1 METQQ
6 MTQRLTQF
14 FSDIFLSKSHSTFLL
29 QALLNHIV
37 MPAEPTKLDIID
49 SKISPEVR
57 AAYNS
62 KVAQFQ
68 RNSKSYWQFSTVP
81 NKFVQSLDE
90 TDDTKFNYLDQHFG
104 KIGEWDDLIEE
115 LHQLNKQAD
124 KDTQYKILFLARH
137 YTGYHNI
144 AHAKYGDDAWNDHW
158 SKLNGDDE
166 YTWGPDAEL
175 IPELIELAKKNSK
188 LVAKE
193 LENNRHQNKSL
204 IMPQKMYVSPLRRSI
219 DTLYYTWD
227 PIVDLYHIQP
237 YIQENWR
244 ETTGVHT
251 CDKRSTRSIIADKY
265 EKLGFVIEPE
275 FTEEDELY
283 QDNYRELFD
292 EQAARMNVAL
302 QQLFTENH
310 GNEVDI
316 VGITSHS
323 GSIKTQLLVLG
334 HRPFAVQTGG
344 MIPVFVR
351 AVKKRGGSSGG
362 EIGSSCKI
370 L

>member
-1 METQQ
+1 
-6 MTQRLTQF
+6 
-14 FSDIFLSKSHSTFLL
+14 
-29 QALLNHIV
+29 

-57 AAYNS
+57 AAYNA
-62 KVAQFQ
+62 KLAQYES
-68 RNSKSYWQFSTVP
+68 NAYSYWQFSIVS

-90 TDDTKFNYLDQHFG
+90 TDDTTFNYLDQHFG

-115 LHQLNKQAD
+115 LHLLNKQAD

-144 AHAKYGDDAWNDHW
+144 AHAKYGDDAWNNHW

-166 YTWGPDAEL
+166 YIWGPDAEL
-175 IPELIELAKKNSK
+175 TFELIELAKRNSG
-188 LVAKE
+188 LIAKE
-193 LENNRHQNKSL
+193 LENNRQHNKSL
-204 IMPQKMYVSPLRRSI
+204 ITPKKMYVSPLRRSI
-219 DTLYYTWD
+219 DTLYYTWN
-227 PIVDLYHIQP
+227 PIINIQQIQP

-265 EKLGFVIEPE
+265 EPLGFVIEPG
-275 FTEEDELY
+275 FTEKDELY
-283 QDNYRELFD
+283 QDDYRELFD

-310 GNEVDI
+310 GNGVDI

-344 MIPVFVR
+344 MIPVFVK
-351 AVKKRGGSSGG
+351 AVRRKGGSVSNGN
-362 EIGSSCKI
+362 ESKCRVV
-370 L
+370 

>member
-1 METQQ
+1 MLVGFNPLLVTINSKYQLTARPQ
-6 MTQRLTQF
+6 KINTSLCYRIISSKLKLQKRTPHGDSTNDTKTHSIFQRHISFKISL
-14 FSDIFLSKSHSTFLL
+14 HVLL

-68 RNSKSYWQFSTVP
+68 RNSKSYWQFSIVP

-175 IPELIELAKKNSK
+175 IQELIELAKKNSK

-204 IMPQKMYVSPLRRSI
+204 IMPQKC
-219 DTLYYTWD
+219 T
-227 PIVDLYHIQP
+227 YH
-237 YIQENWR
+237 
-244 ETTGVHT
+244 H
-251 CDKRSTRSIIADKY
+251 
-265 EKLGFVIEPE
+265 
-275 FTEEDELY
+275 
-283 QDNYRELFD
+283 
-292 EQAARMNVAL
+292 
-302 QQLFTENH
+302 
-310 GNEVDI
+310 
-316 VGITSHS
+316 
-323 GSIKTQLLVLG
+323 
-334 HRPFAVQTGG
+334 
-344 MIPVFVR
+344 
-351 AVKKRGGSSGG
+351 
-362 EIGSSCKI
+362 
-370 L
+370 